1 MMLLIMPFLHPQEG
15 MTALHVAITDR
26 LYKDGKGGKSRLMTG
41 KQKYPMVEFL
51 LRYGAD
57 VNATCKVGTSINR
70 YLVLPEE
77 LILS

>member
-1 MMLLIMPFLHPQEG
+1 

-26 LYKDGKGGKSRLMTG
+26 LYKDGKGGKSRVMTG

-57 VNATCKVGTSINR
+57 VNATCKVGTFIKR
-70 YLVLPEE
+70 YLVSPEE
-77 LILS
+77 LFEC

>member
-1 MMLLIMPFLHPQEG
+1 

-26 LYKDGKGGKSRLMTG
+26 FNKDGKTGKSRLMTG

-57 VNATCKVGTSINR
+57 VNATCKVLSLYALPSIATLLLLTKQCSTR
-70 YLVLPEE
+70 S
-77 LILS
+77 IF